1 MKIKITFGLLF
12 LVAFLPFCD
21 NSAPTEA
28 EVVLFNLHI
37 EGLVTLDGLP
47 KSEARIVL
55 RDYGSGSVYSELKE
69 VSTREDGRYSM
80 AYELRGDTSRY
91 RLVLYASPPPGSGTN
106 SFDVRITEEI
116 QTINFEFFSD

>member
-1 MKIKITFGLLF
+1 MTMRIAFCILF
-12 LVAFLPFCD
+12 LLIFLQFCAKE
-21 NSAPTEA
+21 NPTEA

-69 VSTREDGRYSM
+69 VFTREDGRYSM
-80 AYELRGDTSRY
+80 GYELRGDTSRY
-91 RLVLYASPPPGSGTN
+91 RLVLYASPPPGTGAN